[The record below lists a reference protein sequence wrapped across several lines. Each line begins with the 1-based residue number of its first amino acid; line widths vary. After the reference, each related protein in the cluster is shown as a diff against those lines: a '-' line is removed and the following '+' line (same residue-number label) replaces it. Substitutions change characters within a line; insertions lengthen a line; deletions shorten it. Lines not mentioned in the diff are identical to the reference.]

1 MYQILV
7 YPQLQ
12 YMRSGC
18 SQAFDHNDNG
28 FIGVAELRHM
38 MTRLG
43 EKLSEE
49 EVEEVIREA
58 DKEGTGQVDYT
69 GELRIEE

>member
-12 YMRSGC
+12 SMRSGC